1 MTGAVTAESA
11 PLPLLDE
18 VVTAPAFRVAFRGYD
33 TAEVD
38 RYASRV
44 EAELEASLDAQRELA
59 AENRSLANQLDRA
72 REELAI
78 LRRRP
83 TVDDAISFR
92 HLGPRVEQILATA
105 QAEADEIRRSAAE
118 SALVMR
124 ERAVAYARR
133 VEAEHER
140 ALARLATRR
149 QWLVDEESSW
159 TRLLAAR
166 QRAVARAEEYRRR
179 VQRDAEE
186 LLESASAQHEQ
197 VVASALRRS
206 ELILAQ
212 ASAQAATIRDSARQ
226 AAAPQAATPQ
236 AAKAS

>member
-44 EAELEASLDAQRELA
+44 EAEIEASLAVQRELA
-59 AENRSLANQLDRA
+59 AENRSLLNQLDRA

-83 TVDDAISFR
+83 TVDDAISFQ
-92 HLGPRVEQILATA
+92 HLGPRVEQILAQA
-105 QAEADEIRRSAAE
+105 QAQADEIRRSAAE
-118 SALVMR
+118 SARTV
-124 ERAVAYARR
+124 RARAETYARR
-133 VEAEHER
+133 VEQEHER
-140 ALARLATRR
+140 VLARHAARR
-149 QWLVDEESSW
+149 QWLVDEEASW
-159 TRLLAAR
+159 TRRLGAR
-166 QRAVARAEEYRRR
+166 QQAVARADEYRLRLR
-179 VQRDAEE
+179 QDAEE
-186 LLESASAQHEQ
+186 LLEAASAQHER

-206 ELILAQ
+206 EHILAQ
-212 ASAQAATIRDSARQ
+212 ASAQAAAIRDSARQ
-226 AAAPQAATPQ
+226 ATSAA
-236 AAKAS
+236 